1 MVHIIRNFG
10 EMVVE
15 FHSSKHS
22 ILCSSRWSRRAAAP
36 EVVLVGFSSTAR
48 PGCSLSPPTA
58 RRRSEHKD
66 MNFFD
71 YDLTAGSRTPPQS
84 GGSSEPG
91 AEPTLNEE
99 VTQVVG
105 QLGRLWGG
113 FRKQVR

>member
-1 MVHIIRNFG
+1 MR
-10 EMVVE
+10 
-15 FHSSKHS
+15 
-22 ILCSSRWSRRAAAP
+22 
-36 EVVLVGFSSTAR
+36 EVDDPIVSTIQKGLAVLMRHLLMYYAKLKTDLELQLIVKVNSA
-48 PGCSLSPPTA
+48 
-58 RRRSEHKD
+58 D
-66 MNFFD
+66 FFD